1 MPGVERQRSR
11 GNGRLRRLR
20 RAVTLVV
27 LAWCVVVSASLGWN
41 LYNTWNSARDLATR
55 EARTH
60 FNKDQAF
67 RYWAS
72 RHGGVYVEVDER
84 TPPNP
89 ALAQVPERDLTTP
102 SGRHLTLMNPAYM
115 MRQVMNDYGD
125 TYGVRGRITSLKP
138 VNPDNAPDAWETQAL
153 RRFEA
158 GEREVF
164 EVADK
169 DGAPYLRLMHA
180 MPTEQSCLKCHGHQG
195 YKVGDVRGG
204 VGVAVPLES
213 YFSAART
220 NIRAQGMSHG
230 LIWLVGLG
238 AILAAGRR
246 FGALAQEDVADQE
259 RLAAL
264 SHRLELVLSAVSDG
278 IVGLDQDGLVR
289 FANPAASVILGYGPG
304 ELLGQDM
311 HEAVA
316 MPGDAALP
324 LNLGVDSGRIAQL
337 FRRKDG
343 TAVPVEMAVTAVAES
358 GQSVGAVVVF
368 RDVSER
374 LEGETRTR
382 QLMERLAQS
391 NQDLQQFAYIVSHD
405 LQEPLR
411 MVSSYIQLLGRRLGP
426 SLTEECREFIGFA
439 VDGAT
444 RMSRMITD
452 LLDYSRV
459 HRRGTPFGPVDLNT
473 ALRDALANLSTAM
486 ADSGAEIKVGELP
499 MVTGDASQLMRVFQN
514 LLGNALKY
522 RRPDGVPHI
531 AVSAAQDSGQ
541 WVVSVAD
548 DGIGIDP
555 AVTGR
560 LFQVFQRL
568 HPRGAYEGTGVGLA
582 LCRRI
587 LERHGG
593 RIWVDSPGEGRGC
606 TFRFAL
612 PVAPPPEAALA

>member
-89 ALAQVPERDLTTP
+89 ALAHVPERDLTTP

-153 RRFEA
+153 RRFEV

-169 DGAPYLRLMHA
+169 DGTPYLRLMHA

-204 VGVAVPLES
+204 VGVAVPLEP
-213 YFSAART
+213 YFSAARA
-220 NIRAQGMSHG
+220 NIRAQGVSHG

-304 ELLGQDM
+304 ELLGQNL

-374 LEGETRTR
+374 LEGETRNR

-452 LLDYSRV
+452 LVEFSRV
-459 HRRGTPFGPVDLNT
+459 ESRGGPMAQADMDHILADAVD
-473 ALRDALANLSTAM
+473 NLTVAVKE
-486 ADSGAEIKVGELP
+486 AGASVIVAPGLP
-499 MVTGDASQLMRVFQN
+499 MVRGDASQLTRLFQN
-514 LLGNALKY
+514 LIGNAVKF
-522 RRPDGVPHI
+522 RSPERPPEIHVDAVIFDGM
-531 AVSAAQDSGQ
+531 AEFR
-541 WVVSVAD
+541 VAD
-548 DGIGIDP
+548 NGIGIP
-555 AVTGR
+555 ADCFDR
-560 LFQVFQRL
+560 IFQIFQRL
-568 HPRGAYEGTGVGLA
+568 HRRDQYDGTGIGLA
-582 LCRRI
+582 VVRRI
-587 LERHGG
+587 AERHGG
-593 RIWVDSPGEGRGC
+593 RVWVESREGVGSVFHV
-606 TFRFAL
+606 TL
-612 PVAPPPEAALA
+612 PLAQGAE

>member
-89 ALAQVPERDLTTP
+89 ALAHVPERDLTTP

-204 VGVAVPLES
+204 VGVAVPLEP
-213 YFSAART
+213 YFSVARA

-238 AILAAGRR
+238 AILVAGRR

-452 LLDYSRV
+452 LVEFSRV
-459 HRRGTPFGPVDLNT
+459 ESRGGPMAEADMDHILADAVD
-473 ALRDALANLSTAM
+473 NLTVAVKE
-486 ADSGAEIKVGELP
+486 AGAAVIVAPGLP
-499 MVTGDASQLMRVFQN
+499 MVRGDASQLTRLFQN
-514 LLGNALKY
+514 LIGNAVKF
-522 RRPDGVPHI
+522 RSPERPPEIRVDAVIFDGMAEFRI
-531 AVSAAQDSGQ
+531 ADN
-541 WVVSVAD
+541 
-548 DGIGIDP
+548 GIGIP
-555 AVTGR
+555 ADCFDR
-560 LFQVFQRL
+560 IFQIFQRL
-568 HPRGAYEGTGVGLA
+568 HRRDQYDGTGIGLA
-582 LCRRI
+582 VVRRI
-587 LERHGG
+587 AERHGG
-593 RIWVDSPGEGRGC
+593 RVWVESREGVGSVFHV
-606 TFRFAL
+606 TL
-612 PVAPPPEAALA
+612 PLAQGAE

>member
-11 GNGRLRRLR
+11 GNGRLRRLH
-20 RAVTLVV
+20 RAVALML
-27 LAWCVVVSASLGWN
+27 LAWTLVVSASLGWN
-41 LYNTWNSARDLATR
+41 LYNTWDSARDLAAR

-89 ALAQVPERDLTTP
+89 ALAHIPERDLTTP

-115 MRQVMNDYGD
+115 LRQVMDDYGD

-138 VNPDNAPDAWETQAL
+138 VNPANAPDEWETQAL

-164 EVADK
+164 EVAQK
-169 DGAPYLRLMHA
+169 DGAPHLRLMHA

-204 VGVAVPLES
+204 VGVAVPLEP
-213 YFSAART
+213 YAVAARA
-220 NIRAQGMSHG
+220 NIRAQGVSHAF
-230 LIWLVGLG
+230 IWLVGVAG
-238 AILAAGRR
+238 ILLAGRR
-246 FGALAQEDVADQE
+246 FGAMAQEDMADQE

-316 MPGDAALP
+316 MPGDAGQSLS
-324 LNLGVDSGRIAQL
+324 LGVDSGRIAQL

-343 TAVPVEMAVTAVAES
+343 TAVPVEMAVTPVGES

-382 QLMERLAQS
+382 QLVEQLAQS

-452 LLDYSRV
+452 LVEFSRV
-459 HRRGTPFGPVDLNT
+459 ESRGGPMAEADMDHILADAVD
-473 ALRDALANLSTAM
+473 NLTVAVKE
-486 ADSGAEIKVGELP
+486 AGASVIVAPGLP
-499 MVTGDASQLMRVFQN
+499 VVRGDASQLTRLFQN
-514 LLGNALKY
+514 LIGNAVKF
-522 RRPDGVPHI
+522 RSAERVPEIRVDAVTFDGMAEFRI
-531 AVSAAQDSGQ
+531 ADN
-541 WVVSVAD
+541 
-548 DGIGIDP
+548 GIGIP
-555 AVTGR
+555 ADCFDR
-560 LFQVFQRL
+560 IFQIFQRL
-568 HPRGAYEGTGVGLA
+568 HRRDQYDGTGIGLA
-582 LCRRI
+582 VVRRI
-587 LERHGG
+587 AERHGG
-593 RIWVDSPGEGRGC
+593 RVWVESREGVGSVFHV
-606 TFRFAL
+606 TL
-612 PVAPPPEAALA
+612 PLAQGAE

>member
-20 RAVTLVV
+20 RAVAVVV
-27 LAWCVVVSASLGWN
+27 LAWTLVVAASLGWN
-41 LYNTWNSARDLATR
+41 LYNTWDSARDLAAR

-89 ALAQVPERDLTTP
+89 ALAHIPERDLTTP
-102 SGRHLTLMNPAYM
+102 SGRRLTLMNPAYM
-115 MRQVMNDYGD
+115 LRQVMNDYGD

-138 VNPDNAPDAWETQAL
+138 VNPDNTPDDWEARAL

-164 EVADK
+164 EVAQM
-169 DGAPYLRLMHA
+169 DGAPHLRLMHA

-204 VGVAVPLES
+204 VGVAVPLEP
-213 YFSAART
+213 YFAAARV
-220 NIRAQGMSHG
+220 NIRTQGVSHG

-246 FGALAQEDVADQE
+246 FGAMAQEDVADQE

-343 TAVPVEMAVTAVAES
+343 TAVPVEMAVTPVGES

-374 LEGETRTR
+374 LEGETRAR
-382 QLMERLAQS
+382 QLVEQLAQS

-426 SLTEECREFIGFA
+426 SLTEECQEFIGFA

-452 LLDYSRV
+452 LVEFSRV
-459 HRRGTPFGPVDLNT
+459 ESRGGPMAEADMDHILADAVDNLT
-473 ALRDALANLSTAM
+473 VAVKEAGALVTVSP
-486 ADSGAEIKVGELP
+486 GLP
-499 MVTGDASQLMRVFQN
+499 MVRGDASQLTRLFQN
-514 LLGNALKY
+514 LIGNAVKF
-522 RRPDGVPHI
+522 RSPERVPEIRIDAVTFDGMAEFRI
-531 AVSAAQDSGQ
+531 ADN
-541 WVVSVAD
+541 
-548 DGIGIDP
+548 GIGIP
-555 AVTGR
+555 ADCFDR
-560 LFQVFQRL
+560 IFQIFQRL
-568 HPRGAYEGTGVGLA
+568 HRRDQYDGTGIGLA
-582 LCRRI
+582 VVRRI
-587 LERHGG
+587 AERHGG
-593 RIWVDSPGEGRGC
+593 RVWVESREGVGSVFHV
-606 TFRFAL
+606 TL
-612 PVAPPPEAALA
+612 PLAQAAE

>member
-11 GNGRLRRLR
+11 GSGRLRRLR
-20 RAVTLVV
+20 RAVALVV
-27 LAWCVVVSASLGWN
+27 LAWSVVVFASLGWN

-89 ALAQVPERDLTTP
+89 ALAHVPERDLTTP

-115 MRQVMNDYGD
+115 LRQVMNDYGD

-138 VNPDNAPDAWETQAL
+138 VNPDNAPDEWEAQAL

-180 MPTEQSCLKCHGHQG
+180 MATEQSCLKCHGHQG

-204 VGVAVPLES
+204 VGVAVPLEP
-213 YFSAART
+213 YFSAARA
-220 NIRAQGMSHG
+220 NIRAQGVSHG

-311 HEAVA
+311 HDAVA

-426 SLTEECREFIGFA
+426 SLTEECQEFIGYA

-452 LLDYSRV
+452 LVEFSRV
-459 HRRGTPFGPVDLNT
+459 ESRGGPMAEADMDHILADAVD
-473 ALRDALANLSTAM
+473 NLTVAINE
-486 ADSGAEIKVGELP
+486 AGAVVTVSPGLP
-499 MVTGDASQLMRVFQN
+499 MVRGDASQLTRLFQN
-514 LLGNALKY
+514 LIGNAVKF
-522 RRPDGVPHI
+522 RSPERPPEIRVDAVIFDGMAEFRI
-531 AVSAAQDSGQ
+531 ADN
-541 WVVSVAD
+541 
-548 DGIGIDP
+548 GIGIP
-555 AVTGR
+555 ADCFDR
-560 LFQVFQRL
+560 IFQIFQRL
-568 HPRGAYEGTGVGLA
+568 HRRDQYDGTGIGLA
-582 LCRRI
+582 VVRRI
-587 LERHGG
+587 AERHGG
-593 RIWVDSPGEGRGC
+593 RVWVESREGVGSVFHV
-606 TFRFAL
+606 TL
-612 PVAPPPEAALA
+612 PLAQGSQ